1 MKHSVAIISAAI
13 FLSSTV
19 TQALDFV
26 SANLDPSAP
35 PLSGWTGIV
44 GTRFGVEAADI
55 PAGAQVKVTHLGFFA
70 GTAGQFTGAN
80 AVDVEHTVTL
90 SGPQNYNNRR
100 GDFSTLPVASAVIPI
115 GNPVDANGWS
125 WVALANPV
133 VLQGGQ
139 YYVVAVDNVTNSLD
153 PYFDPNKGP
162 SGSASILTSGSIFR
176 NGLGGTDDG
185 YMSGRYG
192 LANGQEAYYSSGYLG
207 ANFQYTID
215 TAPVIAND
223 LPDTTIVAK
232 GGTATLSVTLNPSGY
247 PAVTYLWE
255 HDPLPIDG
263 TWVTLGTN
271 PTHTISAAIAA
282 DAGNYRVTATN
293 SAGSDQSTGSV
304 VVDPDTDSDGLSN
317 LVETNTGIYVSPTDT
332 GTDPNDDDSD
342 DDGLKDGE
350 ELATFTTDPNIP
362 DTDGDALTDGN
373 EIDVHSTNP
382 RLTDTDA
389 DGLLDGE
396 EVNTHTTNP
405 LVKDTDADGYW
416 DGYEIANSSLPTDAE
431 SPGGP
436 NPTAVAVCFNNQ
448 AGEVTGYGLSSAMYA
463 GAPTVRQK
471 NWNRTNPL
479 GFPANGSESAIATP
493 NAGALVDSAGNP
505 TTMTMSFSAVGAW
518 SDDNEDQTPYGRLF
532 SAFIYHD
539 SASPDVTISLGN
551 VPYAFYDVYVYV
563 GAGANGSKTTVS
575 NEASTYSFT
584 TSSNTTS
591 GGSLGAD
598 VYTESTSASGFPQAN
613 YCVFRNVSTSTF
625 SFKASRDNINA
636 GIFGF
641 QVVQRTP
648 TPYQAWAIA
657 KGLDLNTDGS
667 PSSDADSDGTNNL
680 LEYGLSTDPASASS
694 FPSFTPVTTGGNL
707 SITYNRATAAPDL
720 TYTAQW
726 STNLIDWFPT
736 GLTDAPSGNATAN
749 TIEHVV
755 TVTKA
760 SDQAKFLRI
769 VVSQP

>member
-55 PAGAQVKVTHLGFFA
+55 PAGTQVKVTHLGFFA

-162 SGSASILTSGSIFR
+162 GGSASILTSGSIFR

-223 LPDTTIVAK
+223 LPDTTIVAE

-263 TWVTLGTN
+263 TWVTVGTD
-271 PTHTISAAIAA
+271 PTHTISAASAA
-282 DAGNYRVTATN
+282 DAGNYRVTVTN
-293 SAGSDQSTGSV
+293 SAGTDQSAGSV
-304 VVDPDTDSDGLSN
+304 VVDPDTDGDGLSN

-350 ELATFTTDPNIP
+350 ELATFTTDPNIA

-373 EIDVHSTNP
+373 EVVVHFTNP
-382 RLTDTDA
+382 TLADTDA

-396 EVNTHTTNP
+396 EVNTHMTNP
-405 LVKDTDADGYW
+405 FVNDTDADGYW

-463 GAPTVRQK
+463 GAPSVRQK

-479 GFPANGSESAIATP
+479 GFPANGDQTAIATP
-493 NAGALVDSAGNP
+493 TAATLVDSAGNP

-563 GAGANGSKTTVS
+563 GAASNGFRSSVSSGAT
-575 NEASTYSFT
+575 TYSLT
-584 TSSNTTS
+584 TSSNATS
-591 GGSLGAD
+591 GGALGVN
-598 VYTESTSASGFPQAN
+598 VYTESTSATGFPQAN
-613 YCVFRNVSTSTF
+613 YCVFRNISTSTF

>member
-1 MKHSVAIISAAI
+1 MKHTIAIISAAI

-19 TQALDFV
+19 THALDFV

-44 GTRFGVEAADI
+44 GTRFGVEVADI
-55 PAGAQVKVTHLGFFA
+55 PAGAQVKVTHLGFYA
-70 GTAGQFTGAN
+70 GKAGQFTGAN
-80 AVDVEHTVTL
+80 AVDVVHNVTL

-100 GDFSTLPVASAVIPI
+100 GDFSTLPVASAIIPI

-139 YYVVAVDNVTNSLD
+139 YYVVDVDNVTNSLD
-153 PYFDPNKGP
+153 PYFDPNRGP
-162 SGSASILTSGSIFR
+162 NGSASILTSGSIFR
-176 NGLGGTDDG
+176 NGTGGNDDG

-192 LANGQEAYYSSGYLG
+192 LANGWEAYYSSGYLG
-207 ANFQYTID
+207 ANFQYTLN
-215 TAPVIAND
+215 TAPVIATD
-223 LPDTTIVAK
+223 LPATTIVAE
-232 GGTATLSVTLNPSGY
+232 GGTATLSIALNPSGY
-247 PAVTYLWE
+247 PAATYLWE

-263 TWVTLGTN
+263 TWVTLGTA

-282 DAGNYRVTATN
+282 DAGNYRVTVTN

-317 LVETNTGIYVSPTDT
+317 LVETNTGIYVSPSDT
-332 GTDPNDDDSD
+332 GTKPNDDDSD

-362 DTDGDALTDGN
+362 DTDGDASTDGD
-373 EIDVHSTNP
+373 EVDVHFTNP
-382 RLTDTDA
+382 RLADTDA

-396 EVNTHTTNP
+396 EVKTHTTNP

-463 GAPTVRQK
+463 GAPSVRQK

-479 GFPANGSESAIATP
+479 GFPANGDQTAIATP
-493 NAGALVDSAGNP
+493 TAATLVDSAGNP

-518 SDDNEDQTPYGRLF
+518 SDDNEDQTPYGRLY

-539 SASPDVTISLGN
+539 SVNKDVDINLGN
-551 VPYAFYDVYVYV
+551 IPYALYDVYVYV
-563 GAGANGSKTTVS
+563 GAAANSSRTTVS
-575 NEASTYSFT
+575 NGASTYSFT

-591 GGSLGAD
+591 GGTLGVN
-598 VYTESTSASGFPQAN
+598 VYTESTSATGFPQAN
-613 YCVFRNVSTSTF
+613 YCVFRNVSKTSF
-625 SFKASRDNINA
+625 ACKASRDNINA

-657 KGLDLNTDGS
+657 KGLDLNANGA

-707 SITYNRATAAPDL
+707 SLTYNRATAATDL

-736 GLTDAPSGNATAN
+736 GLTDVPSGNTTAN
-749 TIEHVV
+749 TMEHVV

>member
-1 MKHSVAIISAAI
+1 MKRPFEIVIAAI
-13 FLSSTV
+13 FSFSTV
-19 TQALDFV
+19 THALNFV
-26 SANLDPSAP
+26 SANLDPTAT
-35 PLSGWTGIV
+35 PLYGWTGVV

-55 PAGAQVKVTHLGFFA
+55 PSGAQVKVTHLGFYA
-70 GTAGQFTGAN
+70 GTAGQFNGAN
-80 AVDVEHTVTL
+80 AVDVVHNVTL

-162 SGSASILTSGSIFR
+162 GGTASILAPGSIFR

-192 LANGQEAYYSSGYLG
+192 LDNGWEAYYSSGYLG
-207 ANFQYTID
+207 ASFQYTLD
-215 TAPVIAND
+215 TAPTITTD
-223 LPDTTIVAK
+223 LPASTIVAE
-232 GGTATLSVTLNPSGY
+232 GGSTTLSVTLSPSGY

-255 HDPLPIDG
+255 HDPLPIEG
-263 TWVTLGTN
+263 NWVTVGTN
-271 PTHTISAAIAA
+271 PTHTISAAIAT
-282 DAGNYRVTATN
+282 DAGDYRVTVTN
-293 SAGSDQSTGSV
+293 SAGSDQSVGSV
-304 VVDPDTDSDGLSN
+304 VVDPDTDGDGLSN
-317 LVETNTGIYVSPTDT
+317 IFETNTGIYVSPTNT
-332 GTDPNDDDSD
+332 GTKPNDDDSD
-342 DDGLKDGE
+342 DDGLTDGE
-350 ELATFTTDPNIP
+350 EILTFTTDPNIP
-362 DTDGDALTDGN
+362 DTDGDGLTDGN
-373 EIDVHSTNP
+373 EVDVHSTNP
-382 RLTDTDA
+382 VLADTDT

-405 LVKDTDADGYW
+405 LAKDTDADGYW
-416 DGYEIANSSLPTDAE
+416 DGYEIANSSLPTDTE

-479 GFPANGSESAIATP
+479 GFPANGDLTAITSPTAST
-493 NAGALVDSAGNP
+493 LVDSSGNP

-539 SASPDVTISLGN
+539 SVNKDVDINLGN
-551 VPYAFYDVYVYV
+551 IPYALYDVYVYV
-563 GAGANGSKTTVS
+563 GAGANGSRTTVS
-575 NEASTYSFT
+575 NGASTYSFT
-584 TSSNTTS
+584 TSSNATS
-591 GGSLGAD
+591 GGTLGVD
-598 VYTESTSASGFPQAN
+598 VYTESTSATGFPQAN
-613 YCVFRNVSTSTF
+613 YAVFRNVSTQTF

-648 TPYQAWAIA
+648 TLYQAWAIS
-657 KGLDLNTDGS
+657 KGLDLNVNGA

-680 LEYGLSTDPASASS
+680 LEYGLSTDPTNASS
-694 FPSFTPVTTGGNL
+694 FPVFNPLATGGDL
-707 SITYNRATAAPDL
+707 SLTYNRATAATDL
-720 TYTAQW
+720 SYTAQW
-726 STNLIDWFPT
+726 STNLVDWFPT
-736 GLTDAPSGNATAN
+736 GLTDVPSGNTTAN

-760 SDQAKFLRI
+760 SDKAKFLRI
-769 VVSQP
+769 VVNQP